1 MQYLTTLSLYLVTRF
16 IIKIYLRSPGC
27 SIVDAWCFGCLR
39 KWMMEVGYKI
49 IVSSRNIDE
58 SASKQRQ
65 KRRIVL
71 YLEEIIAVSRK
82 PP

>member
-1 MQYLTTLSLYLVTRF
+1 
-16 IIKIYLRSPGC
+16 
-27 SIVDAWCFGCLR
+27 
-39 KWMMEVGYKI
+39 MEVGYKI